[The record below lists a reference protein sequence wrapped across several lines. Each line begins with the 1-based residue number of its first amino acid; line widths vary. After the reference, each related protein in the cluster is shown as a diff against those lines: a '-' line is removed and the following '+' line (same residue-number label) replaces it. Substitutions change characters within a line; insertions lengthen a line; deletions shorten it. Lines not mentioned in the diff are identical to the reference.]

1 MRETAFPRWQFA
13 LTALFVLAD
22 ALYLPASPHALWLAL
37 PAAGLI
43 VWPLL
48 WLACRVFRG
57 HDPLAGS
64 GMWSRL
70 LAALLAVL
78 AMYAAL
84 GSALRLVAFWHRT
97 TFPLLPTIVSFVL
110 LVAAGM
116 RLARAGTV
124 HLTMWALPT
133 LIAVLVPLALSLL
146 LTAHD
151 WRVSELLP
159 LLPAHGFG
167 KLVVLCLRDVY
178 LPACFPFL
186 LLLGREKPG
195 KAAASGVLFASVVL
209 SATAARNL
217 MLLGAGT
224 ASRIPYPT
232 FASAGLVAV
241 GDFFQRGEALI
252 AGCLTLCELARLAVL
267 FLVAARGL
275 RTAFLGFEHLLKH
288 KKQLSR

>member
-43 VWPLL
+43 AWLLL
-48 WLACRVFRG
+48 WLLCRVLRV
-57 HDPLAGS
+57 HDPLAG
-64 GMWSRL
+64 GGVCRRL
-70 LAALLAVL
+70 LAAALAVL
-78 AMYAAL
+78 AVHAAL
-84 GSALRLVAFWHRT
+84 GSALRLVAFWQRT
-97 TFPLLPTIVSFVL
+97 TFPQLPTIVSFVL
-110 LVAAGM
+110 LLAAGL

-133 LIAVLVPLALSLL
+133 LLVVLVPLALSML

-151 WRVSELLP
+151 WRISELLP
-159 LLPAHGFG
+159 FPSAAAFG
-167 KLVVLCLRDVY
+167 NLVLFCLRTVY

-195 KAAASGVLFASVVL
+195 KAAASGVLFASAVL
-209 SATAARNL
+209 CATAARNL

-224 ASRIPYPT
+224 ASRVAYPT
-232 FASAGLVAV
+232 FAAAGLVAV

-275 RTAFLGFEHLLKH
+275 RAAFLGFERLIGR
-288 KKQLSR
+288 KKTLPR

>member
-1 MRETAFPRWQFA
+1 MRETAFPRWQFS
-13 LTALFVLAD
+13 LTALFVLSD
-22 ALYLPASPHALWLAL
+22 ALYLPASPRALWLAL

-43 VWPLL
+43 AFPLL
-48 WLACRVFRG
+48 WIACHILRG
-57 HDPLAGS
+57 HDLLAGN
-64 GMWSRL
+64 GVWSRL
-70 LAALLAVL
+70 LAAVFAVL

-84 GSALRLVAFWHRT
+84 SSALRLVAFWHRT
-97 TFPLLPTIVSFVL
+97 TFPLLPTFVSFVL
-110 LVAAGM
+110 LIAAGM

-133 LIAVLVPLALSLL
+133 LVAVLVPLALSLL

-151 WRVSELLP
+151 WQVSELLP
-159 LLPAHGFG
+159 LLPARGFG
-167 KLVVLCLRDVY
+167 KLVLLCLRDVF
-178 LPACFPFL
+178 LPVCFPFL

-195 KAAASGVLFASVVL
+195 KAASSGVLFASVVL

-224 ASRIPYPT
+224 AARIPYPT

-275 RTAFLGFEHLLKH
+275 RTAFLGFEQFFKR
-288 KKQLSR
+288 KKTLSR